1 VFRENSRYTGLGI
14 NTLIR
19 AAKRGELPLKGTET
33 RGGNVTVKKTDLDAP
48 RERNRAFGARGTSQ
62 EHFELPE
69 RANDPP
75 FQAHPCTFLNH
86 TA

>member
-19 AAKRGELPLKGTET
+19 AAKSGELPLKGTGT
-33 RGGNVTVKKTDLDAP
+33 RGGYVTVKKIDRDAWW
-48 RERNRAFGARGTSQ
+48 ERRRAFGTGGKSQ

-75 FQAHPCTFLNH
+75 FQAHPCSIVSH
-86 TA
+86 IA